1 MTDTDSVPPQSPHT
15 TQTSQRVLVT
25 VCTYNEK
32 ENLPLLLPEI
42 WASAPAVDVLVV
54 DDNSPDGT
62 GTWAVEATQHE
73 PRLKVLQRPGK
84 QGLGTATLAG
94 FQYALDHNYDW
105 VVNLDADFSH
115 HPRHL
120 PAILDLLPDHDVVIG
135 SRYVAGGKIVG
146 WNWYRYVMS
155 WGINTYARWLLGLRT
170 RDNSGAYRAYRVA
183 MLRKLDFQRFRAR
196 GYAFQEEVLYRCRRV
211 GCRFVETPITFEDRR
226 FGQSKIN
233 WKETVTALWVIARLR
248 FER

>member
-1 MTDTDSVPPQSPHT
+1 MTVDNMSEQPATAIAPSSP
-15 TQTSQRVLVT
+15 RVLVT
-25 VCTYNEK
+25 VCTYNEM

-42 WASAPAVDVLVV
+42 WAHAPAVDVLVI

-62 GTWAVEATQHE
+62 GAWAVETTQHE
-73 PRLKVLQRPGK
+73 PRLKVLQRAGK

-120 PAILDLLPDHDVVIG
+120 PAILALLPDHDVVIG
-135 SRYVAGGKIVG
+135 SRYIAGGNIVG
-146 WNWYRYVMS
+146 WNWYRYLMS
-155 WGINTYARWLLGLRT
+155 WGINTYARWFLGLRT
-170 RDNSGAYRAYRVA
+170 RDNSGAYRAYRVS
-183 MLRKLDFQRFRAR
+183 MLRKLDFKRFRAR
-196 GYAFQEEVLYRCRRV
+196 GYAFQEEVLYRCRHV
-211 GCRFVETPITFEDRR
+211 GCRFVETPITFEDRL